1 MNTEPSRKIRIATV
15 HTSEVFDEFKPIHMN
30 FTRWIRISEALA
42 RLGYQVDMIVN
53 TKAQKIVTRGPV
65 RLVPFSQVH
74 WPDYHV
80 VKTLFHQGFQT
91 LASEGGSDHPFII
104 SKLGSVVGSSDAT
117 EGVYFFHQEREQLFS
132 IQKEIARRSRFVS
145 ILTEASRLLWQKEHG
160 ERPELLLVPTGVD
173 RDIPAPVTNPYE
185 QYDEKIAVYIG
196 SLYLNA
202 QREINLMW
210 QSRLN
215 NLGRLLRSRG
225 IRLCLLSLG
234 RYDQIDPEAV
244 SILGGVENDRI
255 WDYHYFADVGI
266 VLAQGTVQH
275 NESSKIY
282 YYLRAGLPVVSEDP
296 VPNNSLI
303 TNSKLGLISPYQYDE
318 KMADLIQEATE
329 RAWDKERG
337 IEFVL
342 ENHTWDSRVKI
353 YHDVIS
359 NHFAKV

>member
-1 MNTEPSRKIRIATV
+1 M
-15 HTSEVFDEFKPIHMN
+15 
-30 FTRWIRISEALA
+30 
-42 RLGYQVDMIVN
+42 
-53 TKAQKIVTRGPV
+53 
-65 RLVPFSQVH
+65 
-74 WPDYHV
+74 
-80 VKTLFHQGFQT
+80 
-91 LASEGGSDHPFII
+91 
-104 SKLGSVVGSSDAT
+104 
-117 EGVYFFHQEREQLFS
+117 
-132 IQKEIARRSRFVS
+132 
-145 ILTEASRLLWQKEHG
+145 
-160 ERPELLLVPTGVD
+160 
-173 RDIPAPVTNPYE
+173 
-185 QYDEKIAVYIG
+185 
-196 SLYLNA
+196 
-202 QREINLMW
+202 
-210 QSRLN
+210 
-215 NLGRLLRSRG
+215 
-225 IRLCLLSLG
+225 CLLSLG